1 MNQIQLRDLA
11 VMTIKNPANA
21 ARIVMATR
29 FPREALWTTLALAA
43 VLNTLMFCL
52 SDLISP
58 APSPFPAIFQV
69 PVFYLAVIG
78 FGLVASVYALLWI
91 GGIMGGQGN
100 LDEIMSLLIWLQ
112 AMRIAVQAVVI
123 VLSVT
128 IPVLAVLLS
137 LAASLMGVYI
147 TLHFVNE
154 AHRFGSLGR
163 SAFVLIGSAVGI
175 VVFVSILLTLVGGT
189 LMGSQ
194 SYV

>member
-1 MNQIQLRDLA
+1 MSQIHLRDLA
-11 VMTIKNPANA
+11 VMTIKDPANA

-29 FPREALWTTLALAA
+29 FPREALWTALALAA
-43 VLNTLMFCL
+43 VLNTLMFSL

-58 APSPFPAIFQV
+58 APSPFPTVFQV

-78 FGLVASVYALLWI
+78 FGLVASVYALSWI
-91 GGIMGGQGN
+91 GRIMGGQGG
-100 LDEIMSLLIWLQ
+100 LDDIMSLLIWLQ
-112 AMRIAVQAVVI
+112 AMRIAVQAVAI

-163 SAFVLIGSAVGI
+163 SAVVLIGSAVGI

-189 LMGSQ
+189 LMGSE